1 MAAPSSIPVSS
12 ILLLSM
18 LLIPTGCKTRPPA
31 ATSPAIEPTTLAASP
46 RIILSGNVAAPGPKP
61 LADGQTVADV
71 IAANFSKN
79 GKPAAIVLVRQGPE
93 GKTRELIQV
102 DPNGKL
108 MDEKQDYLLRDNDE
122 LVFPGPILT
131 SQPDK

>member
-1 MAAPSSIPVSS
+1 MMAM
-12 ILLLSM
+12 L
-18 LLIPTGCKTRPPA
+18 LLIPIGCKTKPA
-31 ATSPAIEPTTLAASP
+31 ATTLPTIAPSTLTSS
-46 RIILSGNVAAPGPKP
+46 RHVILSGNVAAPGPKP
-61 LADGQTVADV
+61 LADGETVASV

-79 GKPAAIVLVRQGPE
+79 GKPAAVVLVRQGPD

-102 DPNGKL
+102 DPNGRL

-122 LVFPGPILT
+122 LVFPGPMLT